1 MLGPRVGTDGWLD
14 VVVGNYKQAND
25 LLLNNRA
32 GGFSSD
38 ASFPGGTAATHA
50 LAWGDVDGGALP
62 PYRA

>member
-1 MLGPRVGTDGWLD
+1 M
-14 VVVGNYKQAND
+14 VVGNFKQAND